1 MSYKALDSGTGI
13 GYVST
18 AENRADRMKERYAAL
33 ASADRVTLRTALQ
46 TLQQKQLD
54 EICGI
59 LERSGIRDAR
69 TDITNIDDIN
79 NLFKNLGLSG
89 GRKSRRRKSRKS
101 MKSRRRRY

>member
-1 MSYKALDSGTGI
+1 MKA
-13 GYVST
+13 
-18 AENRADRMKERYAAL
+18 RFAAL
-33 ASADRVTLRTALQ
+33 AAAKRETLRTALQ
-46 TLQQKQLD
+46 ALQQRQVD

-59 LERSGIRDAR
+59 LAGAGIGDAR